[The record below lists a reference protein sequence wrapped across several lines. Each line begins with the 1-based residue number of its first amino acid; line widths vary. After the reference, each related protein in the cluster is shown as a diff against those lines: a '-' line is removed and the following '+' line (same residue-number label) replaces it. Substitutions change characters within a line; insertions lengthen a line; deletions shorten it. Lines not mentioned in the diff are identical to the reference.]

1 STAAAREGRIRFVV
15 EGYLR
20 TLALNP
26 AAAPPNVAEETFAYA
41 DLLRGQS
48 VQRALQASSAR
59 ASTSNPELAK
69 LMRTSQD
76 NEKRIGAAVATLNNL
91 L

>member
-1 STAAAREGRIRFVV
+1 M

-41 DLLRGQS
+41 DLLRGQA

-59 ASTSNPELAK
+59 ASVSNPN
-69 LMRTSQD
+69 SPS
-76 NEKRIGAAVATLNNL
+76 
-91 L
+91 